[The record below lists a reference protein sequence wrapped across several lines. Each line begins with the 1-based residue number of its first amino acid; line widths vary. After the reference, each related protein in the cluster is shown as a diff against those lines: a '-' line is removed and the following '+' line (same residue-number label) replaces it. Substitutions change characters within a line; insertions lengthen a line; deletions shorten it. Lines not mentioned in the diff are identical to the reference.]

1 MIANV
6 RARLLLVTASVLLLL
21 HVALDGVRQRHRSIA
36 NDRGAHT
43 VEYVL
48 IGSLVGAALILAV
61 GLITGRIGEAAEAIA
76 NL

>member
-1 MIANV
+1 MTVNA
-6 RARLLLVTASVLLLL
+6 RALLLLVSVLVLLRTEFDR
-21 HVALDGVRQRHRSIA
+21 VQQRHRSIG

-48 IGSLVGAALILAV
+48 IGSLIGLALIAAV
-61 GLITGRIGEAAEAIA
+61 GLITGRIQTAASAIA